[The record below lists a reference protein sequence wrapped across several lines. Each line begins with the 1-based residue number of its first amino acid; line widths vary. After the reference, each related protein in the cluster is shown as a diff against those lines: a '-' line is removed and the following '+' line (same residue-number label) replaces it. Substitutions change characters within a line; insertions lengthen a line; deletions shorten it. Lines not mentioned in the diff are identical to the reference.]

1 MRKLII
7 FGNGLGRALDNDF
20 FDLETR
26 MRKVW
31 ADENCLTL
39 EQKRLIATSIEGV
52 EPEEGPSSEDQLGKT
67 QMALVACEVL
77 GDAVNDGQLVH
88 WLTKDARDFP
98 SALKKYLFEVA
109 RSFHGFNPANAGYDF
124 WQDFKNELVKF
135 IWTSK
140 SHVATLNYDDLLYG
154 PFTDLQE
161 IDGKPRLICN
171 GYSGTLIDGYRKT
184 NGFRKSNMGR
194 KPERKEELGFYM
206 HLHGS
211 PLFVDGEKH
220 AVKLNRSELGQERG
234 ERDSHIVLTH
244 SAYKTLVIDK
254 SPVLHMYWE
263 QLDKAIG
270 EAGEII
276 LFGYSGRDKHL
287 NAKISARRGK
297 TPVRVVER
305 THDEADKRASF
316 WKKELGVEATIVQF
330 DNILDFREW
339 AKEV

>member
-26 MRKVW
+26 MREVW
-31 ADENCLTL
+31 ADENCLTP

-88 WLTKDARDFP
+88 WLTVDARDFP

-109 RSFHGFNPANAGYDF
+109 RSFHGLNPANAEYDF

-140 SHVATLNYDDLLYG
+140 SHVATLNYDDLLYD
-154 PFTDLQE
+154 PFNDVQE
-161 IDGKPRLICN
+161 IDGVRIHLC
-171 GYSGTLIDGYRKT
+171 DGY
-184 NGFRKSNMGR
+184 NGVLLDGYTHGRGFSKLNMEPDYY
-194 KPERKEELGFYM
+194 PENFGYYM

-211 PLFVDGEKH
+211 PLFVEGDEH
-220 AVKLNRSELGQERG
+220 AIKLKRRAMRHQNV

-244 SAYKTLVIDK
+244 KTFKPLVIK
-254 SPVLHMYWE
+254 NSPVLSMYWE
-263 QLDKAIG
+263 KLDKAID
-270 EAGEII
+270 EASEII
-276 LFGYSGRDKHL
+276 LFGYSGLDEHL

-297 TPVRVVER
+297 IPVRVVER
-305 THDEADKRASF
+305 THEEADMRADF
-316 WKKELGVEATIVQF
+316 WKRELGVEATIVQF

-339 AKEV
+339 AREV